1 MAIRQTS
8 ALFTRAPRL
17 LSEIRFLETAEN
29 LKPFK
34 IERTIVLSKK
44 GFLNLVTDFT
54 VEREYF
60 KKYRPLCKID
70 DQGAWHCLL
79 VELRGH
85 SEGLLLMVDDLGIPS
100 YAALF
105 WKKYRFSDTSEN
117 DLFGTP
123 WANGK
128 NPSALI

>member
-1 MAIRQTS
+1 M
-8 ALFTRAPRL
+8 
-17 LSEIRFLETAEN
+17 LSEISVLGKAEN
-29 LKPFK
+29 LVPFT

-60 KKYRPLCKID
+60 QKYRPLCKID

-79 VELRGH
+79 VELRGY
-85 SEGLLLMVDDLGIPS
+85 SEGLLIMVDDFGIPR

-105 WKKYRFSDTSEN
+105 WKTFRYPDTSEN
-117 DLFGTP
+117 TLSCSP
-123 WANGK
+123 WFSGI
-128 NPSALI
+128 NPSPLI